1 MVIKKINIKLLM
13 LLIALHSA
21 IHLFGQT
28 GTSGDPYTSLGQAW
42 HVPSSG
48 IYHFNIAGT
57 IFSTY
62 VESGNGWV
70 LAASGSSSTT
80 ESSYATASTLTLQS
94 DAILPSSIYTSVLI
108 TDVRMNATS
117 GPNIPFDVQ
126 SSNPTV
132 LGNLQND
139 RTLSFGTNS
148 GNWTGTG
155 TARLARSCAS
165 RNASL
170 SSKIYHACGNAGNMH
185 WQVGQN
191 NDHEK
196 LSLTSGS
203 KNDLNLWIK
212 AASVALPIELLN
224 FTVDAINDYQVILDW
239 KTASETNNDFFTIER
254 SKNGFDWE
262 NLLEIDGAGNSS
274 TLLSYQSIDPSP
286 YNGVSYYRLKQTD
299 FNGQFEYSQI
309 RSVQIDKSKST
320 NSSVTIYPN
329 PVANE
334 ITIVG
339 NSLELEQVK
348 FFNVFG
354 QDVTNRTEI
363 INNNKSSLVIDLS
376 SLTTG
381 LYYCKTKTTAN
392 KVYKQ

>member
-1 MVIKKINIKLLM
+1 MLLM
-13 LLIALHSA
+13 ALHSA

-28 GTSGDPYTSLGQAW
+28 GSSGDPYTSLGQAW

-48 IYHFNIAGT
+48 IYHYNIAGT

-70 LAASGSSSTT
+70 LAASGSSSTA
-80 ESSYATASTLTLQS
+80 ESSYATTSTLTLQS

-155 TARLARSCAS
+155 TARLARSCAG

-196 LSLTSGS
+196 LALTSGS

-348 FFNVFG
+348 FFNVLG

>member
-1 MVIKKINIKLLM
+1 VVIKKINIKLLM
-13 LLIALHSA
+13 LLMALHSA

-28 GTSGDPYTSLGQAW
+28 GSSGDPYTSLGQAW

-48 IYHFNIAGT
+48 IYHYNIAGT

-70 LAASGSSSTT
+70 LAASGSSSTA
-80 ESSYATASTLTLQS
+80 ESSYATTSTLTLQS

-155 TARLARSCAS
+155 TARLARSCAG

-196 LSLTSGS
+196 LALTSGS

-348 FFNVFG
+348 FFNVLG

>member
-1 MVIKKINIKLLM
+1 M

-239 KTASETNNDFFTIER
+239 KTASETNNDFFSIER

>member
-1 MVIKKINIKLLM
+1 M

>member
-1 MVIKKINIKLLM
+1 MVI
-13 LLIALHSA
+13 
-21 IHLFGQT
+21 
-28 GTSGDPYTSLGQAW
+28 
-42 HVPSSG
+42 
-48 IYHFNIAGT
+48 
-57 IFSTY
+57 
-62 VESGNGWV
+62 V
-70 LAASGSSSTT
+70 L
-80 ESSYATASTLTLQS
+80 
-94 DAILPSSIYTSVLI
+94 
-108 TDVRMNATS
+108 
-117 GPNIPFDVQ
+117 
-126 SSNPTV
+126 
-132 LGNLQND
+132 
-139 RTLSFGTNS
+139 
-148 GNWTGTG
+148 
-155 TARLARSCAS
+155 
-165 RNASL
+165 
-170 SSKIYHACGNAGNMH
+170 
-185 WQVGQN
+185 
-191 NDHEK
+191 
-196 LSLTSGS
+196 
-203 KNDLNLWIK
+203 
-212 AASVALPIELLN
+212 
-224 FTVDAINDYQVILDW
+224 
-239 KTASETNNDFFTIER
+239 R